1 MQAGL
6 GERRELSRRG
16 DTRRTGFLSL
26 KKRDLVRFITLK
38 KRKNFKL
45 KFDNIYGR
53 DHQKR
58 LIEAKI
64 EDPKVSRIDKPMY
77 DLCKE
82 RQKNSHKERGK
93 RSVKKGNF

>member
-1 MQAGL
+1 MAAASLTRRGIGSSGIPSVVQAGL

-38 KRKNFKL
+38 KRKIFKL
-45 KFDNIYGR
+45 KFDNNYGR

-64 EDPKVSRIDKPMY
+64 EDPKVSRIDKPM
-77 DLCKE
+77 
-82 RQKNSHKERGK
+82 
-93 RSVKKGNF
+93 